1 MTFCF
6 KNIGHNAQA
15 QAKDQ
20 DPYLRA
26 DQMYRDIYSAMT
38 FPEIQA
44 AINDAARIDY
54 VADPQLVRAQLPPRL
69 GQLVIGP
76 EGTGGLLTQTECK
89 ILYGRKIEEEGI

>member
-1 MTFCF
+1 
-6 KNIGHNAQA
+6 
-15 QAKDQ
+15 
-20 DPYLRA
+20 
-26 DQMYRDIYSAMT
+26 MYRDIYSAMT

-54 VADPQLVRAQLPPRL
+54 DADPQLVRAQLPPRL